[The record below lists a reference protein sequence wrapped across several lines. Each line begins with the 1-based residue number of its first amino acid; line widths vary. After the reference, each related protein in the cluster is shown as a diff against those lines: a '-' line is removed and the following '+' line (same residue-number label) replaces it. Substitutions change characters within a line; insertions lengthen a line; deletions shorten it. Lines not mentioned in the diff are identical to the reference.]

1 MYGKIL
7 GKHYLICFFLVLR
20 DQVRYNRGYLPRAWR
35 RFLLAKATREETSLG
50 ARPAATGSISESAR
64 LGSCPPP
71 RIAAFATGNADPN
84 AGSDTKTQAHA
95 DVAQTYAD
103 ASAKPLSDSFGGGVT
118 QRRRPE
124 PYTNFPDKSLS
135 RADKSGPV
143 APRQRDN
150 SVG

>member
-50 ARPAATGSISESAR
+50 TRPAATGSISESAR

-103 ASAKPLSDSFGGGVT
+103 ASAKPLSDSFRGGAT

-135 RADKSGPV
+135 RADKWTCRT
-143 APRQRDN
+143 AAAR
-150 SVG
+150 